1 MRPRIT
7 VVVETVGQSGVPQEV
22 AKIKPEIIVVRSDEL
37 DRRIIYVEAPSGGI
51 YAVYKQDLE
60 DAIKAATV

>member
-7 VVVETVGQSGVPQEV
+7 AIVETIGQNGTPAEV
-22 AKIKPEIIVVRSDEL
+22 AKIKPEIIVRSDEL

-60 DAIKAATV
+60 DAIRAATV

>member
-1 MRPRIT
+1 MRPKIT

-22 AKIKPEIIVVRSDEL
+22 AKIKPEIIVRSDEL